1 LKSLLGEKLNIIKSI
16 YTINCSNSCLCDLM
30 VLTIA
35 EIKDRVIPIVQSHG
49 VNSFSIFGSYAR
61 NEATDES
68 DLDFIMDDGD
78 VSTLVKYIALV
89 NDLEKEFNC
98 HVDLVSSCS
107 NNKDFLNKISVDAV
121 VLYER

>member
-1 LKSLLGEKLNIIKSI
+1 
-16 YTINCSNSCLCDLM
+16 
-30 VLTIA
+30 
-35 EIKDRVIPIVQSHG
+35 
-49 VNSFSIFGSYAR
+49 
-61 NEATDES
+61 
-68 DLDFIMDDGD
+68 
-78 VSTLVKYIALV
+78 LV

>member
-1 LKSLLGEKLNIIKSI
+1 
-16 YTINCSNSCLCDLM
+16 M

-89 NDLEKEFNC
+89 NDLEKEFIVMLIWSL
-98 HVDLVSSCS
+98 HAATIR
-107 NNKDFLNKISVDAV
+107 IS
-121 VLYER
+121 